1 MNQPDELAVAAALAD
16 VLRIRGAV
24 VAMFRAGLVLVLVG
38 AVLAVWGAPWN
49 LSGLAALFGLVLCA
63 TYSVAWRRVA
73 MAGRMLRQGPFQRVR
88 AIRWCRPGDGS
99 NYAVSADDDDRSPDV
114 VVRLPLRRE
123 VETEVEDW
131 LAGEPKP
138 TPYGGVPLLSVDGLL
153 ATGPIIPNRRAV
165 EVWARR
171 LEVPRSTSRT
181 LVATIAL
188 ILALLAGSCDAGLGP
203 ASIAASVAGESQLG
217 DEETTRIP
225 IELTASA
232 RGLGDDVEVIVSAWT
247 DTPSEVRLSLL
258 DNEGDALPDH
268 RGGDA
273 LATGVL
279 SCGQA
284 DHPTCTGLL
293 LLELHSVSTSGWEGE
308 WTVRATVVA
317 QDNSIE
323 LPNWVTIEARL
334 AATD

>member
-16 VLRIRGAV
+16 VLRIRGTV
-24 VAMFRAGLVLVLVG
+24 VAMFLAGLVLVLVG
-38 AVLAVWGAPWN
+38 AALAVWGAPWN

-73 MAGRMLRQGPFQRVR
+73 MAGRMLRQGPFRRVR
-88 AIRWCRPGDGS
+88 AVGRCRPGDGR
-99 NYAVSADDDDRSPDV
+99 NHAVSADDDPSPDV

-123 VETEVEDW
+123 VETEVEGW
-131 LAGEPKP
+131 LAGEPRRRTAACRCVVSTVYSP
-138 TPYGGVPLLSVDGLL
+138 PGASFRIGGRS
-153 ATGPIIPNRRAV
+153 RWWR
-165 EVWARR
+165 RR
-171 LEVPRSTSRT
+171 LAVPHSIRRT
-181 LVATIAL
+181 LMATIAL
-188 ILALLAGSCDAGLGP
+188 ILALLAGGCDAGLGP
-203 ASIAASVAGESQLG
+203 ASIAASVTGESQLG

-247 DTPSEVRLSLL
+247 DTPFEVRLSLL

-279 SCGQA
+279 SCDQA
-284 DHPTCTGLL
+284 DHPTCTGSL
-293 LLELHSVSTSGWEGE
+293 LLELDSVSTSGWEGE
-308 WTVRATVVA
+308 WTVRASMVA

-323 LPNWVTIEARL
+323 LPNWATIEARL